1 MQVNDFL
8 SLVKQM
14 IGKELVM
21 EVDSPENFSMDSSNT
36 NNTGEVSD
44 ISSTSTSTSTSTDTI
59 DTNVSSL
66 DNSTVDL
73 GLDNSNIGGSGLTP
87 TYDIDVD
94 VNNEENPNQSAVT
107 ASAPKYRI
115 LDVIFDED
123 DDLNTKVK
131 IQNILDG
138 KVETKHLNDIII

>member
-1 MQVNDFL
+1 MQINDFL

-21 EVDSPENFSMDSSNT
+21 EVDSPENFSMGSSSTNT
-36 NNTGEVSD
+36 DEVSD
-44 ISSTSTSTSTSTDTI
+44 TSDTSTSTSTI

-94 VNNEENPNQSAVT
+94 VNDEENPVQSAAT

-131 IQNILDG
+131 IQNIVDG

>member
-1 MQVNDFL
+1 MQINDFL

-21 EVDSPENFSMDSSNT
+21 EVDSPENFSMDSSST
-36 NNTGEVSD
+36 TSTDEVSD
-44 ISSTSTSTSTSTDTI
+44 TSNTSTSTDTI

-87 TYDIDVD
+87 TYDINVD
-94 VNNEENPNQSAVT
+94 VNDEENPAQSAT
-107 ASAPKYRI
+107 AASAPKYRI

-131 IQNILDG
+131 IQNIVDG

>member
-1 MQVNDFL
+1 MQINDFL

-21 EVDSPENFSMDSSNT
+21 EVDSPENFSMGSSST
-36 NNTGEVSD
+36 TSTDEVSD
-44 ISSTSTSTSTSTDTI
+44 TSDTSTSTDTI

-94 VNNEENPNQSAVT
+94 VNDEENPAQSAAT

-131 IQNILDG
+131 IQNIVDG